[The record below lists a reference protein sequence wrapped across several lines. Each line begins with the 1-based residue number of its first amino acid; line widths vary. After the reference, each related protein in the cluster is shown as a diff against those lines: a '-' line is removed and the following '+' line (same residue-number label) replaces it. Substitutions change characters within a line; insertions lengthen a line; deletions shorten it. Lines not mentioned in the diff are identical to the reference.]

1 MIAIKHEH
9 ENSNMKILFVENH
22 AVFAKI
28 VTETLLNQHTVRIV
42 STLSKAWAL
51 LSQDDYDVVLVD
63 FDLDDGKGDELVKK
77 IRAQNWPVKIVA
89 VSSHERGNLALQ
101 KAGADAI
108 CGKLTFRQHIE
119 EVIEQVV
126 QQSG

>member
-1 MIAIKHEH
+1 
-9 ENSNMKILFVENH
+9 MKILFVENH

-63 FDLDDGKGDELVKK
+63 FDLDDGKGDEFVKK

-89 VSSHERGNLALQ
+89 VSAHERGNLALR

-108 CGKLTFRQHIE
+108 CGKLAFRQHIE
-119 EVIEQVV
+119 EVINGVL
-126 QQSG
+126 

>member
-1 MIAIKHEH
+1 M
-9 ENSNMKILFVENH
+9 NILFVENH
-22 AVFAKI
+22 VVFAKI
-28 VTETLLNQHTVRIV
+28 VTETLLNQHTVTIV

-51 LSQDDYDVVLVD
+51 ISQEDYDVILVD

-89 VSSHERGNLALQ
+89 VSSHDRGNLALQ

-108 CGKLTFRQHIE
+108 CGKLSFREIE
-119 EVIEQVV
+119 AVIEQVMK
-126 QQSG
+126 QKTGMI